1 MGFHSRTVVD
11 ASASHSVIKRRFN
24 AAMVVDT
31 EYSELL
37 DREMSTKSK
46 ELLAAYWTLAGDVY
60 PGAPTEISPFTLRER
75 AEAASR
81 AGWKGVGLILDD
93 LEYNVQQYGLSGV
106 KQILAD
112 TGMKYF
118 ELEILMDWYL
128 DGESRAKSDH
138 FRRRVIELGAEL
150 GMRNLKIGASPFDE
164 SPANFARMTDE
175 FGKLCEDVAK
185 VGATVAIE
193 FMPFSVI
200 RNIGD
205 ALKIAEGANQPN
217 GGLMVDHWHV
227 ARFGSPYSEVASI
240 PARFIKGVE
249 LDDVATEVKGT
260 LLDDSTFNR
269 QLCGEGVA
277 DCRAFVDALEQAGC
291 DLPYYGVELISEPFR
306 KLPLDEMAKRA
317 YDTTIAQFSTT
328 AGATA

>member
-1 MGFHSRTVVD
+1 MPVNTLSNLSYWT
-11 ASASHSVIKRRFN
+11 
-24 AAMVVDT
+24 
-31 EYSELL
+31 L
-37 DREMSTKSK
+37 EMSTKSK

-60 PGAPTEISPFTLRER
+60 PGAPTEISPYSLRER
-75 AEAASR
+75 AAAASR
-81 AGWKGVGLILDD
+81 AGWSGIGLILDD
-93 LEYNVQQYGLSGV
+93 LEYSVEQYGVSGV
-106 KQILAD
+106 KKILED

-128 DGESRAKSDH
+128 DGEARTKSDH

-150 GMRNLKIGASPFDE
+150 GMRNLKIGANPFDE
-164 SPANFARMTDE
+164 APANFPRMTEE
-175 FGKLCEDVAK
+175 FAKLCEDVAT

-193 FMPFSVI
+193 FMPFSNI

-227 ARFGSPYSEVASI
+227 ARFGSPYSEVARI

-249 LDDVATEVKGT
+249 LDDVAAEIKGT

-269 QLCGEGVA
+269 KLCGEGVA
-277 DCRAFVDALEQAGC
+277 DCRAFVEALDKAGC

-306 KLPLDEMAKRA
+306 KLPLEEMAKRA
-317 YDTTIAQFSTT
+317 YDTTIAQFSST
-328 AGATA
+328 AGAAA

>member
-1 MGFHSRTVVD
+1 
-11 ASASHSVIKRRFN
+11 
-24 AAMVVDT
+24 
-31 EYSELL
+31 
-37 DREMSTKSK
+37 MSTKSK

-60 PGAPTEISPFTLRER
+60 PGAPSEVSSYSLRDR

-81 AGWKGVGLILDD
+81 AGWRGVGLILDD
-93 LEYNVQQYGLSGV
+93 LEYSVEQYGLSGV
-106 KQILAD
+106 KKILED

-128 DGESRAKSDH
+128 DGAPRAKSDH
-138 FRRRVIELGAEL
+138 FRRRVLELGAEL

-164 SPANFARMTDE
+164 SPADFPRMTDE
-175 FGKLCEDVAK
+175 FAKLCEDVAT

-200 RNIGD
+200 RNIED

-227 ARFGSPYSEVASI
+227 ARFGSPYSEVARI

-249 LDDVATEVKGT
+249 MDDVAAEVKGT
-260 LLDDSTFNR
+260 LLDDSTYNR
-269 QLCGEGVA
+269 KLCGEGVA

-306 KLPLDEMAKRA
+306 KLPLEQMAKRA
-317 YDTTIAQFSTT
+317 YDTTIAQFSTK
-328 AGATA
+328 AGAAA

>member
-1 MGFHSRTVVD
+1 M
-11 ASASHSVIKRRFN
+11 N
-24 AAMVVDT
+24 A
-31 EYSELL
+31 
-37 DREMSTKSK
+37 RHK

-60 PGAPTEISPFTLRER
+60 PGAPTEISPYPLRDR

-81 AGWKGVGLILDD
+81 AGWRGIGLILDD
-93 LEYNVQQYGLSGV
+93 LEHSVGQYGISGV
-106 KQILAD
+106 KRILED

-128 DGESRAKSDH
+128 DGEARTRSDRFRHRA
-138 FRRRVIELGAEL
+138 IELGAEL

-164 SPANFARMTDE
+164 SPADFPRMTDA
-175 FGKLCEDVAK
+175 FAKLCEDVAA

-205 ALKIAEGANQPN
+205 ALKIAQEANQPN

-249 LDDVATEVKGT
+249 LDDVGAQIRGT

-269 QLCGEGVA
+269 QLCGEGAA

-306 KLPLDEMAKRA
+306 KLPLAQMAKRA
-317 YDTTIAQFSTT
+317 YETTIAQFSTR
-328 AGATA
+328 AGAAA

>member
-1 MGFHSRTVVD
+1 M
-11 ASASHSVIKRRFN
+11 SAKR
-24 AAMVVDT
+24 
-31 EYSELL
+31 
-37 DREMSTKSK
+37 K

-60 PGAPTEISPFTLRER
+60 PGAPTEISPFPLRER

-81 AGWKGVGLILDD
+81 AGWRGIGLILDD
-93 LEYNVQQYGLSGV
+93 LEYSVEQHGVAGV
-106 KQILAD
+106 KKILED

-128 DGESRAKSDH
+128 DGEPRARSDH

-164 SPANFARMTDE
+164 SPADFPRMTDE
-175 FGKLCEDVAK
+175 FAKLCEDVAA

-217 GGLMVDHWHV
+217 GGLMVDNWHV
-227 ARFGSPYSEVASI
+227 ARFGSPYSEVANI

-249 LDDVATEVKGT
+249 LDDVAAQVKGT

-269 QLCGEGVA
+269 KLCGEGVA
-277 DCRAFVDALEQAGC
+277 DCRAFVAALEQAGC

-306 KLPLDEMAKRA
+306 KLPLEQMARRA
-317 YDTTIAQFSTT
+317 YDTTIAQFSTK
-328 AGATA
+328 AGATV